1 MASWTAS
8 DAQLGDA
15 MELDTSLFLVE
26 AQNLFVDPARES
38 RRWGEI
44 LSSCEDR
51 EVLDAL
57 AAWVAPGLKVLAGL
71 EDDGVLGWGS
81 RGEVLTIVVRILACC
96 RVLSDKGYPEIGRV
110 FSELDADIVALL

>member
-26 AQNLFVDPARES
+26 AQNLFVDPAREA
-38 RRWGEI
+38 RRWGEV
-44 LSSCEDR
+44 LSSCADR

-57 AAWVAPGLKVLAGL
+57 AAWVAPGLQALAGL
-71 EDDGVLGWGS
+71 EDGGVLGWES

-96 RVLSDKGYPEIGRV
+96 RVLSGKGYPEVERM
-110 FSELDADIVALL
+110 FSELGADIAALL